1 MDTIYHLQKIINS
14 ISNDDISN
22 FHQKIEYLYSDILE
36 KFSTT
41 KDLNIL
47 TNNYPLEFIKPLIS
61 NHLYFIDEAL
71 KIKDERIVF
80 DHLIWELSTYH
91 KMGLPF
97 VFFKTFFLICIE
109 IFNSKK
115 YKDIFT
121 NISALYQFLLN
132 DFDYLLSCAKSLK
145 NKEIISVEYKNLYH
159 NFLEA
164 LLEPNMTQA
173 IKISNDFIQK
183 KEDIKIFWE
192 NIILPVMYNIGIKW
206 SNGDISVG
214 QEHTATSI
222 CQRIMSLHYDKIVNT
237 SFYQNKILVT
247 TSPRE
252 MHQLGA
258 RMVADLLELNG
269 FDVYFISSNTSLDNI
284 ADTIKTEN
292 ISDIVISTTV
302 IANID
307 STQQFIQNL
316 RDQLSDRKLNIYI
329 GGQAYNPEMN
339 PLELV
344 NADYFASDMEELL
357 KQLGQKSC

>member
-1 MDTIYHLQKIINS
+1 MDTLYHLQKIINN
-14 ISNDDISN
+14 INDDDILH
-22 FHQKIEYLYSDILE
+22 FHQKIDYLYSGILN
-36 KFSTT
+36 KFSNT

-61 NHLYFIDEAL
+61 NHLHFIDTAL
-71 KIKDERIVF
+71 KIKDEKIVF
-80 DHLIWELSTYH
+80 DHLVWELSTYH

-97 VFFKTFFLICIE
+97 VFFKSFFLSFIE
-109 IFNSKK
+109 LFKEKENADK
-115 YKDIFT
+115 FA
-121 NISALYQFLLN
+121 NLSALYQFLLD
-132 DFDYLLSCAKSLK
+132 DFDYLLSSATSLK
-145 NKEIISVEYKNLYH
+145 KQEIISIKYKKLYY
-159 NFLEA
+159 NFLDA

-173 IKISNDFIQK
+173 IEISNDFIQK

-192 NIILPVMYNIGIKW
+192 NIILPVLYTIGIKW

-222 CQRIMSLHYDKIVNT
+222 CQRIMSLHYDKILNIIPNE
-237 SFYQNKILVT
+237 NKVLVT

-269 FDVYFISSNTSLDNI
+269 FDVYFISSNTPLD
-284 ADTIKTEN
+284 DIKQIIQNEN
-292 ISDIVISTTV
+292 ITDIVISTTM

-307 STQQFIQNL
+307 STQQFIQDLKENFNEK
-316 RDQLSDRKLNIYI
+316 KLTIYI
-329 GGQAYNPEMN
+329 GGQAYNREMN

-344 NADYFASDMEELL
+344 NADFFASDIEELL
-357 KQLGQKSC
+357 EQLGQKLC

>member
-1 MDTIYHLQKIINS
+1 MDTLYHLQKIINN
-14 ISNDDISN
+14 INDEDILN
-22 FHQKIEYLYSDILE
+22 FHQEIDYLYGGILD

-41 KDLNIL
+41 KDLDIL
-47 TNNYPLEFIKPLIS
+47 TNNYPIEFIKPLIS
-61 NHLYFIDEAL
+61 NHLHSIDTAL
-71 KIKDERIVF
+71 RIQDEKILF
-80 DHLIWELSTYH
+80 DHLVWELSTYH

-97 VFFKTFFLICIE
+97 VFFKSFFLAFIE
-109 IFNSKK
+109 LFNRKEK
-115 YKDIFT
+115 ADKFV
-121 NISALYQFLLN
+121 NVCALYQFLLS
-132 DFDYLLSCAKSLK
+132 DFDYLLSSATALK
-145 NKEIISVEYKNLYH
+145 NQEIISNEYKKLYH
-159 NFLEA
+159 DFLEA

-222 CQRIMSLHYDKIVNT
+222 CQRIMSLHYDKILNIL
-237 SFYQNKILVT
+237 SHDNKVLVT

-269 FDVYFISSNTSLDNI
+269 YDVYFISSDTPLDEI
-284 ADTIKTEN
+284 EQIIQTEN
-292 ISDIVISTTV
+292 ISDIVISTTM

-307 STQQFIQNL
+307 STQQFIQDL
-316 RDQLSDRKLNIYI
+316 RDRLSDRKLNIYI
-329 GGQAYNPEMN
+329 GGQAYNPQMH

-344 NADYFASDMEELL
+344 NADFFASNIEELL
-357 KQLGQKSC
+357 EKLGQRSC